1 MSLSSMF
8 IWDVSRS
15 RPDVVHA
22 DVLDESQPLIYRIDE
37 VHLETVE
44 RLDGELDA
52 ALGSVIGGALQAC
65 DRRLPLVPARV
76 GSRAGASRRRRRTSV
91 PRRTGF

>member
-1 MSLSSMF
+1 MF
-8 IWDVSRS
+8 MGRVEEQAY
-15 RPDVVHA
+15 VVHA

-52 ALGSVIGGALQAC
+52 ALGSVIRGALQAC
-65 DRRLPLVPARV
+65 DRRLPLVPSRV
-76 GSRAGASRRRRRTSV
+76 GSEQARRAGGGV
-91 PRRTGF
+91 H